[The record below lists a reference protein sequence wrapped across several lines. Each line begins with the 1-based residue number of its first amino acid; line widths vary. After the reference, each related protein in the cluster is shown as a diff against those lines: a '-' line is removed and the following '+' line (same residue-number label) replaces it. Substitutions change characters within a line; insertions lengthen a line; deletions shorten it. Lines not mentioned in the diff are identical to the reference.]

1 LKRWR
6 NKEEKRETIF
16 NFYCYATTSMQTK
29 YTYSVLLYQNKENRK
44 VQTVIKALESIV
56 IFLQI
61 RGSTEIDTETKQQGR
76 RDK

>member
-1 LKRWR
+1 
-6 NKEEKRETIF
+6 
-16 NFYCYATTSMQTK
+16 MQTK